1 MCPSKREYFANI
13 KINNIA
19 DRKKFRQAVKPLFSD
34 KINHREAVNLI
45 DNGVALS
52 NGEEIAGTF
61 NFFSL
66 NETLYR
72 VNKLNPKKASQ
83 ATDILVKI
91 IKEKKD
97 AVSFYV
103 FHNFSNALSSYSFPT
118 SLKYADIQLTFKKDD
133 KLIKKIIVPL
143 VSF

>member
-1 MCPSKREYFANI
+1 M
-13 KINNIA
+13 
-19 DRKKFRQAVKPLFSD
+19 
-34 KINHREAVNLI
+34 I
-45 DNGVALS
+45 DNGVTLS

-66 NETLYR
+66 NETLYG

-91 IKEKKD
+91 IKENKD

-118 SLKYADIQLTFKKDD
+118 SLKYADIQLAFKKDD